1 MRSSPSAIWIIP
13 FLALCA
19 GAGWLAPRFFRGDP
33 SPPPPELSEARPPAR
48 LSGRRVPVG
57 EPLPVAEGELSR
69 AEGGI
74 ARWNEINNRAIEEL
88 AAGELERAVELLES
102 CVEGEPE
109 RDVFRLNLA
118 EALARLARA
127 RRAEG
132 GQPGDGIELLERA
145 FELAPDR
152 EGLEDRLGQWRREAE
167 VEGGFWREGS
177 ASFELS
183 YDGERAELLHESHRV
198 LDTLEAAYG
207 ELREAFGRD
216 PVVEAGGRRIRVVLY
231 RRESFDRVT
240 GLGDWAGGA
249 FDGTIRVP
257 VGDLEGKEAAL
268 TRVLRH
274 ELVHAFVQAVGGSGV
289 PGWLNE
295 GLAQWLEAPPAGLVA
310 VARSRLSKATLFGLE
325 ELGGN
330 LASWKDAEA
339 IHLAYAQSV
348 ALCDFIAYHY
358 GERVLFRMVAGCA
371 QDRTVQESFEAS
383 TGVPLAAV
391 LEDLRADL

>member
-1 MRSSPSAIWIIP
+1 MSSASTW
-13 FLALCA
+13 
-19 GAGWLAPRFFRGDP
+19 PRPWRG
-33 SPPPPELSEARPPAR
+33 
-48 LSGRRVPVG
+48 
-57 EPLPVAEGELSR
+57 
-69 AEGGI
+69 
-74 ARWNEINNRAIEEL
+74 
-88 AAGELERAVELLES
+88 
-102 CVEGEPE
+102 
-109 RDVFRLNLA
+109 
-118 EALARLARA
+118 ARA
-127 RRAEG
+127 REG